1 MPIMLRG
8 IEGIKAHVGFDLGKS
23 CWLEVNQEMID
34 SFARETEDR
43 QWIHVD
49 QQKARQGPFGTTVA
63 QGYLTLNLVVA
74 MLQDIYVLEDIGVG
88 MHYGIDNMRFPL
100 PVPVNASIRLQ
111 AVLKSVTAFEDSGEM
126 VLACTVECDATQ
138 APVMH
143 GDIIYRFWPEHA
155 NAQRPVMEAP
165 RVR

>member
-34 SFARETEDR
+34 SFARETEDH

-63 QGYLTLNLVVA
+63 QGYLTLSLVVA
-74 MLQDIYVLEDIGVG
+74 MLQDIYVLEDIGIG

-100 PVPVNASIRLQ
+100 PVPVNTSIRLQ
-111 AVLKSVTAFEDSGEM
+111 AVLKSVTANEDGGEM

-138 APVMH
+138 APVMY
-143 GDIIYRFWPEHA
+143 GDIIYRFWPETA
-155 NAQRPVMEAP
+155 SARRPVMDISS
-165 RVR
+165 VR